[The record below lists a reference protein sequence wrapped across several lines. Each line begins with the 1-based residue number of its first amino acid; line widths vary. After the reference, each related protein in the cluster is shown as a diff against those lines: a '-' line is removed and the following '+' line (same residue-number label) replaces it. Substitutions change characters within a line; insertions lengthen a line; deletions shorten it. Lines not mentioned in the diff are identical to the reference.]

1 MFFIFQWPWHNAIY
15 LAYRIIIAC
24 YSIACLLAL
33 VITSVEDGNEAYLIP
48 YLTIWT
54 YIFLCLYQLSS
65 LFTCIYCICRTS
77 GSGSDKS
84 TFIMTKIQNNSIS
97 LQNLQK
103 TNEDAV
109 SNGNISI
116 ATEDPKSL
124 NNLKSTTDLLDS
136 QDCNTTWYMK
146 LTWFLSTIVYVFGII
161 VTIVYFSA
169 LFPYIGVTKGFI
181 HDLDVHAFNTL
192 QIFIDMAIIARPVR
206 LLHAI
211 YPLIYGAIYL
221 IFSVIYWSQD
231 KKNNVLY
238 PGVLDWNQPERT
250 GLNMGLLAV
259 LGIPLL
265 QMILFGIFRLR
276 LYVYK
281 RVYGIDYLS

>member
-1 MFFIFQWPWHNAIY
+1 MDIY
-15 LAYRIIIAC
+15 FPL
-24 YSIACLLAL
+24 SIPTIVSLHLHLLH
-33 VITSVEDGNEAYLIP
+33 
-48 YLTIWT
+48 
-54 YIFLCLYQLSS
+54 
-65 LFTCIYCICRTS
+65 
-77 GSGSDKS
+77 
-84 TFIMTKIQNNSIS
+84 
-97 LQNLQK
+97 LQNLWKWIWQVNIYNDQNTKQFHIASESTK

-250 GLNMGLLAV
+250 GLNMVLLAV

>member
-1 MFFIFQWPWHNAIY
+1 M
-15 LAYRIIIAC
+15 
-24 YSIACLLAL
+24 S
-33 VITSVEDGNEAYLIP
+33 
-48 YLTIWT
+48 
-54 YIFLCLYQLSS
+54 
-65 LFTCIYCICRTS
+65 IYCSCRIA
-77 GSGSDKS
+77 GSGSEKS

-103 TNEDAV
+103 TNENRNGV
-109 SNGNISI
+109 SNESISI
-116 ATEDPKSL
+116 TTEDPKSL
-124 NNLKSTTDLLDS
+124 NNNLKSTTDLLDS
-136 QDCNTTWYMK
+136 QDGNTTWYMK

-192 QIFIDMAIIARPVR
+192 QIFIDMAIIARPLR

-238 PGVLDWNQPERT
+238 PGVLDWNQPGRT

-265 QMILFGIFRLR
+265 QLILFGIFRLR

-281 RVYGIDYLS
+281 RVYGIDYLP